1 LRSPAKV
8 RQSAVIL
15 ADVAT
20 DIRTVGDL
28 GDHLLVLTTSDQ
40 RHGDEAMNDGKKTV
54 QRTIKGPWIPLV
66 YHRKMVIYWLTMVN
80 NGMIMGFTLW

>member
-1 LRSPAKV
+1 LISGIHQDQRVARHRA

-20 DIRTVGDL
+20 DIRTVRDL

-54 QRTIKGPWIPLV
+54 QCTIKGPIGKW
-66 YHRKMVIYWLTMVN
+66 
-80 NGMIMGFTLW
+80 